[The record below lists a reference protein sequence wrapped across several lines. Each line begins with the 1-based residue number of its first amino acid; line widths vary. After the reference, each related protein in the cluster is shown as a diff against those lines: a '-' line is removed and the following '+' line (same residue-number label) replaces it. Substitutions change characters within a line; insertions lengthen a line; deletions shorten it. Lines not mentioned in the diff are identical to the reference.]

1 MASGPFERL
10 EAKKRSEAKKRR
22 FPILMRGTLE
32 VAVHTCLQTPFEG
45 SLALAY
51 KDQVRTG
58 PDTPLPRT
66 RRVAVVLFV
75 CPQLDRFTS

>member
-1 MASGPFERL
+1 MREFAAVAPLQPDNLIMDL
-10 EAKKRSEAKKRR
+10 E
-22 FPILMRGTLE
+22 I
-32 VAVHTCLQTPFEG
+32 AVRTCLQTPYEG
-45 SLALAY
+45 SLAVPY

-75 CPQLDRFTS
+75 CPQLDRFTSCAYPYSRYCTI